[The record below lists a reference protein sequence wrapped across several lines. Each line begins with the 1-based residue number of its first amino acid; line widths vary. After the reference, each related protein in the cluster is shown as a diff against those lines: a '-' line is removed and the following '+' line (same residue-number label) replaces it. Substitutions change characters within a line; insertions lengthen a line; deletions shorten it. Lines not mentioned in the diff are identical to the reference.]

1 MDELCNCS
9 HERRDRHVSG
19 HEDIPLRFVDID
31 LGSALQIAAE
41 LAIYAYDPYLITC
54 ARQTGSPLLTVDRGL
69 VRAARR
75 LGVQVLEVS

>member
-1 MDELCNCS
+1 MNVVTDPS
-9 HERRDRHVSG
+9 VVMRTFPFASSA
-19 HEDIPLRFVDID
+19 ID
-31 LGSALQIAAE
+31 LGIALQIAAE
-41 LAIYAYDPYLITC
+41 LAIYAYDAYLITC